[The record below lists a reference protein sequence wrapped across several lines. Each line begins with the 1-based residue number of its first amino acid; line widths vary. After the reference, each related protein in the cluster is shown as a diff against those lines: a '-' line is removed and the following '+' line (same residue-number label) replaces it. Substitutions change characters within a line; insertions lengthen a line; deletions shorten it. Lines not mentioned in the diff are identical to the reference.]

1 MAAHMAEQGDGTGHA
16 ERVVAQA
23 ALEEEP
29 PAYGSW
35 ATPVLQHR
43 PQQQQDPQGA
53 AAFPAIC
60 LLYTSPSP
68 RDRQKSRMPSSA

>member
-16 ERVVAQA
+16 EQVVAQA

-43 PQQQQDPQGA
+43 PQQQQEPQGA
-53 AAFPAIC
+53 AAFPAIPQPAQVSNIFMC
-60 LLYTSPSP
+60 TLF
-68 RDRQKSRMPSSA
+68 A

>member
-43 PQQQQDPQGA
+43 PQQQQEPQGA
-53 AAFPAIC
+53 AADPAD
-60 LLYTSPSP
+60 PP
-68 RDRQKSRMPSSA
+68 PAG